1 MSKLSRISPL
11 GVNNMATFIATDP
24 EGYEAYVGRGSRRLA
39 APFALFAGVSANE
52 RVLDVGCGTGHLT
65 REIAAADASATGIDL
80 STPYVEFAQRTTAD
94 ERVTFEVGDAL
105 DLPYQHRTFDRTL
118 SMLALD
124 VLPDPSRGLHEMRRV
139 TRKGGTVA
147 VVVNDFR
154 CGWTPFSL
162 VWDAAAVLD
171 PRGAEMRDEMVSKP
185 LGWPGGLAKLFN
197 LEGMANPVESQL
209 SAAFEYASFEDYWST
224 FLTGQ
229 GKTGSYVTG
238 LEAPQCKEL
247 ERYVQAAYLC
257 GMTDGPR
264 VFTARFWA
272 ARGEVI

>member
-1 MSKLSRISPL
+1 
-11 GVNNMATFIATDP
+11 
-24 EGYEAYVGRGSRRLA
+24 
-39 APFALFAGVSANE
+39 
-52 RVLDVGCGTGHLT
+52 
-65 REIAAADASATGIDL
+65 
-80 STPYVEFAQRTTAD
+80 
-94 ERVTFEVGDAL
+94 
-105 DLPYQHRTFDRTL
+105 
-118 SMLALD
+118 MLALD
-124 VLPDPSRGLHEMRRV
+124 VLPDLSRGLHEMRRV

-197 LEGMANPVESQL
+197 LEGVANPVERQL
-209 SAAFEYASFEDYWST
+209 SAAFEYASFADYWST

-229 GKTGSYVTG
+229 GKTGGYVTG
-238 LEAPQCKEL
+238 LDAAQCKEL
-247 ERYVQAAYLC
+247 ARYVRAAYLC

-264 VFTARFWA
+264 VFTAQFWA
-272 ARGEVI
+272 VRGEVI